1 MKFGIMHS
9 WTMIKQYMSLILSST
24 HLLICYLAQINS
36 QFVKVAIELVIMMP
50 GI

>member
-36 QFVKVAIELVIMMP
+36 KFVKVAIKLVIMMP